1 MSAPQETIVDSSDM
15 VLVLIDFQE
24 RLAAVMPEKERVLG
38 VTSRLLKGAAL
49 IGAPVLV
56 TRQYP
61 QGLGSTEPLLEQL
74 LIELADE
81 GARVTGVDKTAFCC
95 MLEPTFVEAL
105 EGTGRRQVVI
115 AGLETHICVTQTAL
129 AIAGSGYQVQVV
141 ADACSS
147 RDNFAHEV
155 ALDRLRATNVIVTH
169 SESVLYEAVGK
180 AGTKEF
186 KSLLA
191 LIKGQSR

>member
-1 MSAPQETIVDSSDM
+1 MSAPQETIVDRSDM

-24 RLAAVMPEKERVLG
+24 WLVAAMPEKEWVLSAA
-38 VTSRLLKGAAL
+38 SRLLKGAAL

-61 QGLGSTEPLLEQL
+61 QGLGSTEPILEQL

-81 GARVTGVDKTAFCC
+81 GACVIGVDKTDFCC
-95 MLEPTFVEAL
+95 MAESAFAEAL
-105 EGTGRRQVVI
+105 GGTGRRQVVI
-115 AGLETHICVTQTAL
+115 AGLETHICVVQTAL

-180 AGTKEF
+180 AGTDEF

-191 LIKGQSR
+191 LIKG

>member
-1 MSAPQETIVDSSDM
+1 MSAPQETLIDRSDM

-24 RLAAVMPEKERVLG
+24 RLVAAVPESESTLDAA
-38 VTSRLLKGAAL
+38 SRLLRGAVL
-49 IGAPVLV
+49 VGAPVLV

-61 QGLGSTEPLLEQL
+61 RGLGPTEPRLEDL
-74 LIELADE
+74 LIDLADE
-81 GARVTGVDKTAFCC
+81 GARVTGVDKTDFCC
-95 MLEPTFVEAL
+95 MSEATFVEAL
-105 EGTGRRQVVI
+105 ESTGRRQVVI

-129 AIAGSGYQVQVV
+129 AMAGRGYQVQVV

-147 RDNFAHEV
+147 RDSQAHKI

-180 AGTKEF
+180 ADTNEF

-191 LIKGQSR
+191 IIKG